1 MLMMTLAEIR
11 LVKHLVTK
19 AKEIGPICLR
29 DWDTFRQLVMRHAEP
44 QALKDMRDKQIER
57 CLLAAWAEVTR

>member
-1 MLMMTLAEIR
+1 VTLAEIR

-57 CLLAAWAEVTR
+57 CLRTAFQELNRS